1 MSEKTTEESTQEST
15 GTSRRGTSR
24 SPSTQKSSTS
34 KASSAKASSVKQSS
48 AKQSSAEG
56 EGAKKQS
63 SESGGSDGSAGS
75 SEKKVSASAVVKR
88 TLEQFSSLT
97 ARTPESVV
105 GVHAQDEGWLVRL
118 EVVESRRI
126 PDSADLLAE
135 YEVEL
140 DRDGH
145 IVSYDRRDRY
155 VRGRPSA

>member
-34 KASSAKASSVKQSS
+34 KASSAKASS
-48 AKQSSAEG
+48 AKQSSAED
-56 EGAKKQS
+56 ESAKKQS